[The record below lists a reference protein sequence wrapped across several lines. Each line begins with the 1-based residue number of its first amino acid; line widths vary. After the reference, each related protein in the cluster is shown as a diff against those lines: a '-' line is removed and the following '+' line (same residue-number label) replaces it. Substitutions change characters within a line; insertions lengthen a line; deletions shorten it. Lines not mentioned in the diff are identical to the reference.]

1 MELTLDQALQK
12 GIAAHKAGQA
22 QEADRLYTAIL
33 KAQSKHP
40 DANHNMGVL
49 AVGVGKVQE
58 ALPFFKTA
66 LEANPNTAQFWLSY
80 IDALMKLDRLA
91 EAKTIF
97 IQVKGKGA
105 KGDGFDKLEQQL
117 EGVEP
122 AESITSNS
130 QDPPQDQLQP
140 LINLYNQGRLQ
151 QALDEATRL
160 LQQFS
165 NSYSLY
171 NIQGAAN
178 KGLGQ
183 LDAAIDS
190 YKRATS
196 LKPEYAEA
204 YNNMGNALTKQGK
217 LIKAVE
223 VYNKALSLKP
233 DYADAYNNLGIALK
247 EQGSVEEAI
256 EAISKAI
263 SLKPD
268 LVEAYNNMGNA
279 FQKKGELE
287 EAIKAYNQALS

>member
-1 MELTLDQALQK
+1 
-12 GIAAHKAGQA
+12 
-22 QEADRLYTAIL
+22 
-33 KAQSKHP
+33 
-40 DANHNMGVL
+40 
-49 AVGVGKVQE
+49 AVGLGKVQE
-58 ALPFFKTA
+58 ALPFLKTA
-66 LEANPNTAQFWLSY
+66 LEANPSKAQFWLSY

-91 EAKTIF
+91 EAKAIY
-97 IQVKGKGA
+97 IQAKGKGA

-122 AESITSNS
+122 AESITSNT

-140 LINLYNQGRLQ
+140 LINLYNQGQLQ
-151 QALDEATRL
+151 QALDEASRL

-204 YNNMGNALTKQGK
+204 YNNMGNAL
-217 LIKAVE
+217 
-223 VYNKALSLKP
+223 
-233 DYADAYNNLGIALK
+233 
-247 EQGSVEEAI
+247 
-256 EAISKAI
+256 
-263 SLKPD
+263 
-268 LVEAYNNMGNA
+268 
-279 FQKKGELE
+279 QKKGKLE
-287 EAIKAYNQALS
+287 EAIKAFNKALFLKPDYAEAYNNIGNILKDQGKLEEAIEAYK